1 MNFPPDLKYTK
12 SDEWVRAEGGNTAT
26 AGISDYA
33 QSQLSDIVY
42 VELPGVGATHKQ
54 GEAWGSVESVKA
66 ASDVNMPL
74 SGTITAVN
82 DDLKNTPE
90 VVNGDPYGK
99 GWMIKFT
106 VSDPHELGGLMDAA
120 AYQKYCEERQH

>member
-1 MNFPPDLKYTK
+1 MNFPADLKYTK
-12 SDEWVRAEGGNTAT
+12 SDEWVRVEGNNAT

-42 VELPGVGATHKQ
+42 VEFPGIGAAHPQ

-74 SGTITAVN
+74 SGTVTAVN

-90 VVNGDPYGK
+90 VVNGDPYGQ

-106 VSDPHELGGLMDAA
+106 VSDPQELSGLLDAA
-120 AYQKYCEERQH
+120 AYQKYCEERAH